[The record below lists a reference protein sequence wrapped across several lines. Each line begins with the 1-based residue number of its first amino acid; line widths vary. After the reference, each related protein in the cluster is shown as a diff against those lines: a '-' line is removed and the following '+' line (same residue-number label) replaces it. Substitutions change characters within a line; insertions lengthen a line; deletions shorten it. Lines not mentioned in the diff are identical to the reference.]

1 MWFYTSCKI
10 KFLSKSGC
18 MDLYRNI
25 KSAYVLIYDL
35 SKHFS
40 NELMVSVTGS
50 KFHTS
55 NMTIL

>member
-1 MWFYTSCKI
+1 
-10 KFLSKSGC
+10 
-18 MDLYRNI
+18 MDLYRNT

-55 NMTIL
+55 NMTILYSMVPFKVNVTNQN